1 MRIFLITLLLMF
13 GTQATAKTVE
23 GSKAVDLVLEANKK
37 GMIVV
42 QTCKITQCYFVIL
55 LDGRYYE
62 CPITEKYQKCTDHTK
77 R

>member
-37 GMIVV
+37 GMILE
-42 QTCKITQCYFVIL
+42 TNCKGGCYFVIL
-55 LDGRYYE
+55 LDGRYYQCWMAE
-62 CPITEKYQKCTDHTK
+62 QFQKCTDNTK
-77 R
+77 N